1 MRPDPDHGVY
11 LAQWGQAYERNNYG
25 ASLAGRLLHRS
36 HVWAERPFGPTRHFP
51 LVLEVGAGA
60 GHHLGAVRHGF
71 DRYCAT
77 DLDINLLALGLGDR
91 AAADPRIELRAED
104 ATRLSFSDASVD
116 RLIAAHVLEHLPEPQ
131 RVLREWWRVLKPG
144 GVLTLVLPA
153 DPGMAWRLGRHF
165 GPRRRFKATGQPY
178 DYWMAREH
186 VNPINNLVALLRYYF
201 DRIDDSWW
209 PLRVPSMDL
218 NLFYIAHIT
227 VPERTQR

>member
-1 MRPDPDHGVY
+1 M
-11 LAQWGQAYERNNYG
+11 
-25 ASLAGRLLHRS
+25 
-36 HVWAERPFGPTRHFP
+36 
-51 LVLEVGAGA
+51 
-60 GHHLGAVRHGF
+60 
-71 DRYCAT
+71 
-77 DLDINLLALGLGDR
+77 
-91 AAADPRIELRAED
+91 
-104 ATRLSFSDASVD
+104 
-116 RLIAAHVLEHLPEPQ
+116 LEHLPEPQ
-131 RVLREWWRVLKPG
+131 GVLREWWRVLKPG

-186 VNPINNLVALLRYYF
+186 VNPINNLVALLHYYF

-227 VPERTQR
+227 VPERSQR